1 MERYNDMKV
10 VNNLLRDIEGEKKL
24 SVRKMVK
31 VAQLNAF
38 LQSRG
43 R

>member
-10 VNNLLRDIEGEKKL
+10 INNLLRDIEGEKKL
-24 SVRKMVK
+24 SLRKIVK
-31 VAQLNAF
+31 AAQLNAF